1 MICKE
6 WHRDLP
12 DDKTKWPTV
21 VLAVFIEH
29 PSPFLVEM
37 LEKVT
42 GLDYPKEK
50 ISLWVHN
57 AVSYS
62 LSLSFLY
69 WQFGLHLEREFTL

>member
-1 MICKE
+1 MNNIANYLPSAWNETEGCMICKE
-6 WHRDLP
+6 WHKDLP
-12 DDKTKWPTV
+12 EDKTKWPTV

-42 GLDYPKEK
+42 ELDYPKEK

-57 AVSYS
+57 AVSYI
-62 LSLSFLY
+62 
-69 WQFGLHLEREFTL
+69 

>member
-1 MICKE
+1 MADCS
-6 WHRDLP
+6 P
-12 DDKTKWPTV
+12 
-21 VLAVFIEH
+21 AVFIEH

-57 AVSYS
+57 TVSYS
-62 LSLSFLY
+62 C
-69 WQFGLHLEREFTL
+69 H